1 MTARDAVLKQFV
13 ARAFACSVTIG
24 VYLALQSGA
33 LGQAP
38 SNASHE
44 MYLELQRRADSF
56 VGQPLSFAGKVIQ
69 SVRSGEGYALRIN
82 VTPGNYNS
90 WQDTIYVDYSALART
105 IQNGVAE
112 GNLVSV
118 RGTFA
123 GIRSYLSVLGET
135 IQVPSVVACAIQPGL
150 GNIPACPGETA
161 MAPARSGR

>member
-1 MTARDAVLKQFV
+1 MNFAV
-13 ARAFACSVTIG
+13 RAFARPVMLG
-24 VYLALQSGA
+24 VMCLTLPSAAPGQTQS
-33 LGQAP
+33 
-38 SNASHE
+38 SASHE
-44 MYLELQRRADSF
+44 MYLELQRQADSF

-69 SVRSGEGYALRIN
+69 SVRSGQGQSGEGYALRIN

-112 GNLVSV
+112 GDLVSV

-123 GIRSYLSVLGET
+123 GIKSYLSVLGET

-150 GNIPACPGETA
+150 GNIPACPGEAAT
-161 MAPARSGR
+161 APARSGR